1 MTVSVQR
8 PQRSVN
14 GRALAGP
21 MAKGMTAG
29 QLARIK
35 GVLSNAALQ
44 VEQYKVL
51 ALPTGSLAQHEIET
65 DGVVTEVRA
74 PTRFMLGNL
83 DVDSSSTVW
92 TPSASPLGVGLRIK
106 VHGALQGQLLK
117 ASALQMES
125 EAEQQQAQI
134 QAAIEQFTSL
144 ANFVVHPA
152 SPSVSTRP
160 ACRRAHRATEAWGT
174 TQRRALTLRAGACRS
189 TFQRRVCRGN
199 WKARRA

>member
-1 MTVSVQR
+1 
-8 PQRSVN
+8 
-14 GRALAGP
+14 

-144 ANFVVHPA
+144 ANFVVRGQRCDA
-152 SPSVSTRP
+152 SAASISTGNIAGLKVGVKVKLEGRL
-160 ACRRAHRATEAWGT
+160 EGDV
-174 TQRRALTLRAGACRS
+174 LRVTRLEI
-189 TFQRRVCRGN
+189 N
-199 WKARRA
+199 K